1 MGVFILKKYLY
12 GFLVLIVSMIV
23 TNVMGTIVRDAGNGE
38 MTSGIFNTGI
48 MGLIFSINLLS
59 SIIVFCTFYI
69 IEEIQK
75 K

>member
-1 MGVFILKKYLY
+1 MGVFIIRKYLY
-12 GFLVLIVSMIV
+12 GFLVFIGSMII
-23 TNVMGTIVRDAGNGE
+23 TNVMGTIFRDDGNGE

-48 MGLIFSINLLS
+48 MGLIISINLLS
-59 SIIVFCTFYI
+59 SIIVFCTFFI

>member
-1 MGVFILKKYLY
+1 MGVFILRKYLY
-12 GFLVLIVSMIV
+12 GFLVLIGSMFI
-23 TNVMGTIVRDAGNGE
+23 TNVMLTIVRDAGNAE

-48 MGLIFSINLLS
+48 NGLMFSINLLS
-59 SIIVFCTFYI
+59 AIIVFCTFFI

>member
-1 MGVFILKKYLY
+1 MGVFKMRKYLY
-12 GFLVLIVSMIV
+12 GFLVFIGSMII
-23 TNVMGTIVRDAGNGE
+23 TYVMGTIFRDDGNGE

-48 MGLIFSINLLS
+48 MGLIISINLLS
-59 SIIVFCTFYI
+59 SIIVFCTFFI